1 MQPHALKFVPLICS
15 LLLALVCGTAGA
27 AVKPPGDFFFQETFG
42 DFQDELATA
51 KEEGK
56 QGVMVFFEMDDC
68 PFCHRMKTTIL
79 NQTDVQ
85 KYFRQHFRIFSLDIE
100 GDVTMTDFK
109 GDSVSQKDFAFK
121 QHRVRATPVIA
132 FFDLDGK
139 KIMNYTGAT
148 GSKDEFMLLGKF
160 VAEGHYK
167 KTRFTRFKREQKNQ

>member
-1 MQPHALKFVPLICS
+1 MKTQHPKFLSILLGLIFMIAS
-15 LLLALVCGTAGA
+15 GAGIA

-56 QGVMVFFEMDDC
+56 HGILVFFEMDDC
-68 PFCHRMKTTIL
+68 PFCHRMKSSIL

-85 KYFRQHFRIFSLDIE
+85 DYYRENFRIFSLDIE

-132 FFDLDGK
+132 FFDLEGK

-148 GSKDEFMLLGKF
+148 GSKEEFMLLGKF

-167 KTRFTRFKREQKNQ
+167 KTRFTRFKREQRN

>member
-1 MQPHALKFVPLICS
+1 MMNLKPYFVSCFICLLS
-15 LLLALVCGTAGA
+15 LLTSSNINA
-27 AVKPPGDFFFQETFG
+27 AVKPPGSFFFQETFG
-42 DFQDELATA
+42 DFQDELVTA

-56 QGVMVFFEMDDC
+56 RAILIFFEMDEC
-68 PFCHRMKTTIL
+68 PFCHRMKTSIL

-85 KYFRQHFRIFSLDIE
+85 AYFRKHFRIFSLDIE
-100 GDVTMTDFK
+100 GDLEMTDFK
-109 GDSVSQKDFAFK
+109 GTSISQKDFAFK

-148 GSKDEFMLLGKF
+148 GSKEEFILLGKF

-167 KTRFTRFKREQKNQ
+167 KTRFTRFKREQKQ